1 MGETNIFELLDYGNF
16 RIDILTPPSFPIK
29 DQVDPKF
36 GDYPRIRTK
45 GDIKKKKKKK
55 KILGVRRRNIAS
67 ETYVTRRIRLSGP
80 TPQFA
85 KRSSSD
91 CETVSF
97 CQVQL
102 FSTSQV
108 LSAEFNDP
116 TTTVA
121 GLTVIIKGKKKKKVE
136 SQNNTVSMIHPPF
149 HEKYSPDVRVPFSSM
164 WMSNL
169 SVGAG

>member
-45 GDIKKKKKKK
+45 GDIKKKKKK

-121 GLTVIIKGKKKKKVE
+121 GLTVIIKGKKIK
-136 SQNNTVSMIHPPF
+136 SRARTIP
-149 HEKYSPDVRVPFSSM
+149 
-164 WMSNL
+164 
-169 SVGAG
+169 